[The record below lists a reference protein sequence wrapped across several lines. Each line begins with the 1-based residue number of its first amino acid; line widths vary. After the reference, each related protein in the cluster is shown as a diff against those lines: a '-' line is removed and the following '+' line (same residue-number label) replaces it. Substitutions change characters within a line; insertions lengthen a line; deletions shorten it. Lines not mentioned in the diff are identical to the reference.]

1 MRREAP
7 IALALVLVLLGC
19 RPAGDQRT
27 ETLSAE
33 DGRAARSALSPEVAA
48 RIDSGN
54 AAYRERRDE
63 AALRHFREAARLDS
77 TLAAAWFGVYMAE
90 QRRGNTDAAEAALQR
105 ARRAEPGA
113 SLIEPPAAGNRWR

>member
-1 MRREAP
+1 MRP
-7 IALALVLVLLGC
+7 DALVGLAFALVALGC

-27 ETLSAE
+27 ETLTAE
-33 DGRAARSALSPEVAA
+33 EARAARAALSPEVAA
-48 RIDSGN
+48 LIDSGN

-63 AALRHFREAARLDS
+63 AALRHFGAAVQLDS

-90 QRRGNTDAAEAALQR
+90 QRLGNTDAAEAALRR

-113 SLIEPPAAGNRWR
+113 SLIEPPAAGRR